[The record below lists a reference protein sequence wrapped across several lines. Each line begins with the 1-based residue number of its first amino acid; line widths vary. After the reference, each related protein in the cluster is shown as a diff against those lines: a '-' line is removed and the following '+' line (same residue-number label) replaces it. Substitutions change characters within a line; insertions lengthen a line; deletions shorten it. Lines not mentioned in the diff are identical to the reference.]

1 MPVYLLVALLAGER
15 NLVGVDNDHAVP
27 MVNVRRVIRRASSRQ
42 RPCRARCEATQNPT
56 LSIDQSPSDL
66 PAARFRKIR
75 RQSTLHRQDKC
86 PRVIFLLE
94 SVSLCQQTSRAL
106 WSAKC
111 SPCPDETPATRGRM
125 GGCPPLIVG
134 ADSIPHLPPATYHRP
149 ATSV

>member
-111 SPCPDETPATRGRM
+111 SPCPDDPGHERPDGRLPAVDRRCGFHSPPAT
-125 GGCPPLIVG
+125 C
-134 ADSIPHLPPATYHRP
+134 HLPPTCHLCY
-149 ATSV
+149 